1 MPEHLTPG
9 TERRAH
15 PVLIAGGGP
24 GGLAAALELARAGVR
39 CAVVEPRV
47 DVTTDRPRAKTTSAR
62 TMELFRRWGL
72 ADRVRRAAPVPVSFA
87 QDAVF
92 CTRLAGHEITRFRN
106 AFAMYAEPRE
116 EIAESGQQVPQPV
129 VEQVLRDAVAEQP
142 TVDLLLGYRVL
153 SAHDGE
159 DGVLA
164 RIATPEGAEVE
175 MRADYLL
182 GCDGAGGVSR
192 GVVGA
197 RYEGRSGELP
207 NLNVTFDAPDLEGL
221 VCARGAH
228 YWVLGTDAAG
238 IVGRMDLHG
247 TWWTVAQGVRDGVDP
262 EALVRRL
269 VGVDLDVTVRAT
281 DPWSARMLLVD
292 RYRGRRTFLVGDA
305 AHLNPPWGGHGYNTC
320 VGDAVNIAWKLGAV
334 LNGWADPA
342 LLDTYEAERRPVAAR
357 TIDAAGSQDSR
368 LAGSFAHPDL
378 ELDGPVGAARR
389 AEVAEELAVK
399 RGEFH
404 SLGLVLGH
412 HYAGSPAVV
421 DDGSPVPP
429 DSLVDYHGSARPGAR
444 LPHRWWGDGSSLYD
458 HLGRGF
464 TLLRLD
470 ARADADPVIA
480 AAGSA
485 GVPLRVLDAPDL
497 PDAQAYGAPLLLVRP
512 DQHVAWRGSSP
523 AQAAAALQVA
533 CGLVS
538 TIPPY
543 DTG

>member
-1 MPEHLTPG
+1 M
-9 TERRAH
+9 
-15 PVLIAGGGP
+15 
-24 GGLAAALELARAGVR
+24 R
-39 CAVVEPRV
+39 CAVVEPRT

-92 CTRLAGHEITRFRN
+92 CTALAGREITRFRHT
-106 AFAMYAEPRE
+106 FAMYAERRE
-116 EIAESGQQVPQPV
+116 EIAESGRQVPQPV
-129 VEQVLRDAVAEQP
+129 VEQVLREAVAEQP

-153 SAHDGE
+153 AADDGE
-159 DGVLA
+159 DGVVA
-164 RIATPEGAEVE
+164 RVATPDGAEVE

-207 NLNVTFDAPDLEGL
+207 NLNVTFDAPDLERL

-228 YWVLGTDAAG
+228 YWVLGTEAAG

-247 TWWTVAQGVRDGVDP
+247 TWWAVAQGVRDGVDP

-269 VGVDLDVTVRAT
+269 VGAPGADLDVTVRAT

-320 VGDAVNIAWKLGAV
+320 VGDAVNVAWKLGAV
-334 LNGWADPA
+334 LQGWAAPA
-342 LLDTYEAERRPVAAR
+342 LLDTYETERRPVAAR
-357 TIDAAGSQDSR
+357 TIDAAGGQDSR
-368 LAGSFAHPDL
+368 LAGSFAHPEL
-378 ELDGPVGAARR
+378 ALDGPAGAARR
-389 AEVAEELAVK
+389 AAVADDVAVK

-404 SLGLVLGH
+404 SLGLVLGY
-412 HYAGSPAVV
+412 HYADSPAVV

-429 DSLVDYHGSARPGAR
+429 DELIDYHGSARPGAR
-444 LPHRWWGDGSSLYD
+444 LPHRWFGDGSSLYD

-470 ARADADPVIA
+470 PRVDPGPVRA
-480 AAGSA
+480 AAAAS
-485 GVPLRVLDAPDL
+485 GVPLHVLDAPGL
-497 PDAQAYGAPLLLVRP
+497 PDRPTAPRCCWSAPTSTSRGGAAPRRRP
-512 DQHVAWRGSSP
+512 PPRSTSHAAPGTRCAPSRRHVQTA
-523 AQAAAALQVA
+523 
-533 CGLVS
+533 
-538 TIPPY
+538 
-543 DTG
+543 TGGCRP